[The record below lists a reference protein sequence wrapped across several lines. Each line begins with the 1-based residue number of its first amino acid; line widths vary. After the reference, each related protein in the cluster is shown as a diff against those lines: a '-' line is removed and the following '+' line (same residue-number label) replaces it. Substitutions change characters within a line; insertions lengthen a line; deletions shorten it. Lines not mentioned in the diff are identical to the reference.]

1 MTASSTLPGAAPA
14 QARLQA
20 RNLDPINWV
29 GVATLYM
36 KEVRRFLKVFLQT
49 IVAPA
54 ATTLLFIAI
63 FSLALGGENRHV
75 GNVPFLAFLAPGLIM
90 MAIIQ
95 NSFANTSSSIM
106 ISKIQGNILDL
117 LMPPLSAGEVTF
129 AVAMGGLTRGVLVA
143 ITLILALSPF
153 APVSVVHWWAVL
165 YFTASS
171 ALLLALLGI
180 IAGIWAD
187 KFDHLATVTNF
198 VIMPLSFLSGAFYS
212 IDRLPGVWN
221 TVSHFNPFFYLID
234 GFRYGF
240 IGQSDGALVTGV
252 IVAAASN
259 AVLWVACHAMFR
271 SGYKLKA

>member
-1 MTASSTLPGAAPA
+1 MTASPTPPA
-14 QARLQA
+14 RARLQA

-63 FSLALGGENRHV
+63 FSLALGGENRQV

-143 ITLILALSPF
+143 ITLILALTPF
-153 APVSVVHWWAVL
+153 APVGIVHWWAVL
-165 YFTASS
+165 YFTAAS

-198 VIMPLSFLSGAFYS
+198 VIMPLSFLSGTFYS
-212 IDRLPGVWN
+212 IDRLPGIWN
-221 TVSHFNPFFYLID
+221 TASHFNPFFYLID

-259 AVLWVACHAMFR
+259 LVLWIV
-271 SGYKLKA
+271 